1 MLLDNQ
7 VGYAIN
13 ANYAIERK
21 INSLAEKVIAINGCE
36 MNLIVVVLKIVTY
49 YMQLESNI
57 RGVAFSASWLKPID
71 DWPVESPGPS
81 TVASRPAQY
90 QKRGAGGRRGRKRL
104 LASESGTATDDDN
117 SWTWW
122 TGGNIT
128 KRTLQRGALLHSTIR
143 KAARQGITWFNC

>member
-1 MLLDNQ
+1 LLLDNQ

-49 YMQLESNI
+49 SMQLESNI

-81 TVASRPAQY
+81 TGASRPAQY
-90 QKRGAGGRRGRKRL
+90 QKRGVGEGVAEDVHWHPNLVLLLMRTTAGLGGLEEIFQNVLCRGGL
-104 LASESGTATDDDN
+104 FY
-117 SWTWW
+117 
-122 TGGNIT
+122 I
-128 KRTLQRGALLHSTIR
+128 QP
-143 KAARQGITWFNC
+143 